1 MGLHATI
8 IQLSPLIYEGEQRW
22 VASDSDPPFEKSWLP
37 PGPTIIFFGF
47 LILTVFLV
55 QNDVKRL
62 TVLRH
67 NFQLM
72 PSQVSNFER
81 VLREELKC
89 EKRFSKPHL
98 VAKICH
104 SEYHEISKN
113 SNKMAENRNFT
124 AQELFNQLSFTKLII
139 FSHLGSSLWDLLK
152 VLVCYAISRKLMTS
166 FSHQKRLKSKIQK
179 QTIVGNAKFYY
190 RAKFQLKQL
199 KIEKL
204 VWKRSLFDDS
214 WPGV

>member
-8 IQLSPLIYEGEQRW
+8 IRLSPLIYEGEQRW

-47 LILTVFLV
+47 LILTVFWV

-166 FSHQKRLKSKIQK
+166 FSHQNRLKSKIQK

>member
-1 MGLHATI
+1 MTP
-8 IQLSPLIYEGEQRW
+8 PL
-22 VASDSDPPFEKSWLP
+22 KN
-37 PGPTIIFFGF
+37 PGYPLAQQSFFFGF

-55 QNDVKRL
+55 QNDVKRP
-62 TVLRH
+62 TVRH

-166 FSHQKRLKSKIQK
+166 FSQQKRLKSKIQK

>member
-37 PGPTIIFFGF
+37 TGPTIIFFWIFDFNGF
-47 LILTVFLV
+47 FGAKWCQKT
-55 QNDVKRL
+55 D
-62 TVLRH
+62 RH

-166 FSHQKRLKSKIQK
+166 FSHQKRSKSKIQK

>member
-1 MGLHATI
+1 MSSLWQWPPLWKILAT
-8 IQLSPLIYEGEQRW
+8 PW
-22 VASDSDPPFEKSWLP
+22 PNNHFFW
-37 PGPTIIFFGF
+37 IFDFNG
-47 LILTVFLV
+47 FLV

-67 NFQLM
+67 NFQLT

-179 QTIVGNAKFYY
+179 QTIVGKAKFYY